1 MENNEQLV
9 KQNEK
14 KIYTIERV
22 EPKNNIVY
30 CFTKRFLDIFLS
42 IVVLVVLSL
51 PMIIIAIIIRLDS
64 PGPAFFR
71 QDRLGKNGKT
81 FIMYKYRTMY
91 TDAEKDG
98 PQWAKENDSRCTKV
112 GLYLRK
118 TRIDELPQFINVLK
132 GEMSLVGPRPEREYF
147 YDKFETYIKGFR
159 YRLAVL
165 PGITGLA
172 QVNGGYNL
180 LPEEKIVY
188 DMEYIRNMSFT
199 MDLYCFL
206 KTFLILFTSDGAR

>member
-14 KIYTIERV
+14 RIYTIERV

-42 IVVLVVLSL
+42 IFVLVVLSL

-147 YDKFETYIKGFR
+147 YDKFETYIKVFVID
-159 YRLAVL
+159 LLFCLVL
-165 PGITGLA
+165 QVLLKLMVDIIYCQKKKLYMIWNILGIC
-172 QVNGGYNL
+172 L
-180 LPEEKIVY
+180 LQWIYIV
-188 DMEYIRNMSFT
+188 F
-199 MDLYCFL
+199 
-206 KTFLILFTSDGAR
+206 